1 MRPALIA
8 ASLAFLSLPGLAMAQ
23 QRPHPETAAMCRA
36 TCTEA
41 GNAQLGANR
50 ARTAQACAIRCDAT
64 LAYLA
69 TQSHRGTAEATGR
82 GRSPGSATPARTTS
96 APRSATP
103 PVAQRVSH
111 RAAAPAPR
119 PAVQPTAPTAIPIAV
134 PAGARPSV
142 SHGVIYGARTPS
154 AGFGLVVGEPDRM
167 AAHRLAERA
176 CTSSGPGCRPLAE
189 FTEACGAA
197 AHGVRRSQ
205 WALFMTSDPNS
216 YVVTSLSAGSG
227 PTQQR
232 AEQQAIAECRSR
244 DPMAVCRITAAAC
257 RG

>member
-8 ASLAFLSLPGLAMAQ
+8 ASLAFLSLPGLAVAQ
-23 QRPHPETAAMCRA
+23 QRPHPETANMCRA
-36 TCTEA
+36 SCNEA

-64 LAYLA
+64 LAYLS

-82 GRSPGSATPARTTS
+82 GRAPGSEPA
-96 APRSATP
+96 APRRATP
-103 PVAQRVSH
+103 PVPQRMTQPVAY
-111 RAAAPAPR
+111 RTAAPAPR
-119 PAVQPTAPTAIPIAV
+119 PV
-134 PAGARPSV
+134 PATPAAARPAA

-154 AGFGLVVGEPDRM
+154 AGFGLVVGQADRM
-167 AAHRLAERA
+167 AAHRIAQQA
-176 CTSSGPGCRPLAE
+176 CTAGGPDCRPLAE

-197 AHGVRRSQ
+197 AHGVKRSQ

-227 PTQQR
+227 ATQAH

-244 DPMAVCRITAAAC
+244 DPMAVCRISASAC
-257 RG
+257 RS